1 MLCPL
6 KEDNFGRMP
15 ECQPDCAWALKM
27 VNGDMKEGFTS
38 SYRCAVA
45 VAARALNDMD
55 EDSAFM
61 TMPYIEGEVD
71 DE

>member
-1 MLCPL
+1 MRCPL

-27 VNGDMKEGFTS
+27 TLGDPREGYSS

-45 VAARALNDMD
+45 VAARALNDQV